1 MTNKEFLNLIKNKY
15 PQVSWKIIYNN
26 DDDDFEDDKTF
37 VHGVI
42 NGTNF
47 ISKFK
52 DAELTYFNL
61 DGDSQ
66 TQFNYI
72 LKLAKSENQFVIN
85 MQSRIDQLTE
95 LNEKMQESIHNSKY
109 AREIILEAIN
119 KKGE

>member
-1 MTNKEFLNLIKNKY
+1 MTNKEFLNLIQNKY
-15 PQVSWKIIYNN
+15 PQVSWRIIYNN
-26 DDDDFEDDKTF
+26 DDDVFEENKTF
-37 VHGVI
+37 VKGVI

-47 ISKFK
+47 TSQFK
-52 DAELTYFNL
+52 DTELTYFAL

-66 TQFNYI
+66 KMFNEI
-72 LKLAKSENQFVIN
+72 LKLAKSENQIVIN

-95 LNEKMQESIHNSKY
+95 LNEKMQESVHNSKY